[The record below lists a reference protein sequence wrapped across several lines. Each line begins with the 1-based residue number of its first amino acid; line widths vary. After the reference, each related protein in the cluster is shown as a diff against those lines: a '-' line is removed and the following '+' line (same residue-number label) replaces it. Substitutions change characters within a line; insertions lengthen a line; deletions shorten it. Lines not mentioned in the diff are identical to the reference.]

1 LESLATVCNHCRRAR
16 NRGLFAGDSS
26 GRKASKAW
34 RRDAIVGYNGQMARR
49 LQFTL
54 RSLLILTLLVSL
66 PLGWM
71 AFRRAQVQRRWKRY
85 HALKTLG
92 GEIDL
97 HFANRGERLE
107 GDGADDSPP
116 WHIIAVRL
124 PKSRITNAELAL
136 VESLSTLKELDLSG
150 TKISDEGLARLGRLD
165 RLEQLDLRDTRTTE
179 TGVSQLKK
187 LLPNCEILH

>member
-1 LESLATVCNHCRRAR
+1 MRLSAT
-16 NRGLFAGDSS
+16 
-26 GRKASKAW
+26 
-34 RRDAIVGYNGQMARR
+34 MARWRHR

-85 HALKTLG
+85 YALKTLG

-97 HFANRGERLE
+97 HFANRGERVE

-150 TKISDEGLARLGRLD
+150 TKISDEGLTRLGRLD
-165 RLEQLDLRDTRTTE
+165 RLEQLDLRDTRTTKA
-179 TGVSQLKK
+179 GVSQLKK